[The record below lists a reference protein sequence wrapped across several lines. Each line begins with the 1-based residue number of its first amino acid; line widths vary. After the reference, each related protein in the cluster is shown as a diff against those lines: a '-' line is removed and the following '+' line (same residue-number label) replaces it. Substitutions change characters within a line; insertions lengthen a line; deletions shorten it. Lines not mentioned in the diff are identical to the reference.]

1 MKILFALFF
10 VSILVSANLH
20 AQDNPP
26 TANAPSENLPSTS
39 ALPKEIVGMSAEF
52 FKLMMVGNTGEAFQ
66 KLLKNSPIG
75 DKPEQIKRLTDQAK
89 RAEDIYGLMK
99 GFERVGSESVADS
112 YIRLRYLALHDK
124 YPMRWIFTFYKSPTK
139 GWITVNVKFDDD
151 SEYFFSKE

>member
-1 MKILFALFF
+1 MKIFCLIIFLCST
-10 VSILVSANLH
+10 VTANIF

-26 TANAPSENLPSTS
+26 KANAPSENLPSTS
-39 ALPKEIVGMSAEF
+39 ALPKEIVGLSTEF
-52 FKLMMVGNTGEAFQ
+52 FKLMIVGNTSEAFQ
-66 KLLKNSPIG
+66 RLLKNSPIG
-75 DKPEQIKRLTDQAK
+75 EKAEQTKRLIDQAK
-89 RAEDIYGLMK
+89 RAEEIYGLMK
-99 GFERVGSESVADS
+99 GFERVGSESVAES